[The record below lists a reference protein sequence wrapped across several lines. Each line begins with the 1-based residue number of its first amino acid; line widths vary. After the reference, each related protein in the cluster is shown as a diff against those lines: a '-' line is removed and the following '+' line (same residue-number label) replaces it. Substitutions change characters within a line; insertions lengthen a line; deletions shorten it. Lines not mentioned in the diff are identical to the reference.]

1 MFLLASYT
9 IARSQ
14 EPDAVLRHYY
24 NYAKSL
30 EPHFTYDE
38 LDIIFE
44 VALKSRGLFPGFNLS
59 GNNTVSAY
67 LLRWVS
73 DYRAAIINPPSSR
86 IANAKSACSDP
97 AIRQIV
103 MVTQNLSLQDA
114 SEQEKHHNLFMS
126 AENIQGN
133 LLEEYIAVNT
143 RPYGWIWCAGTTLRA
158 IDFCNRDGSV
168 LLQIKNK
175 SNTENSSSSN
185 IREGTAIL
193 RWYRLGTRTI
203 QKKLYPAYKWDLL
216 NRMINEHKTAGF
228 QLPPCS
234 MNEEQYVQFI
244 TNIANRNPQIITS
257 E

>member
-1 MFLLASYT
+1 MASYT
-9 IARSQ
+9 IAKSS
-14 EPDAVLRHYY
+14 EPDEVLRHCYD
-24 NYAKSL
+24 YAKSL

-44 VALKSRGLFPGFNLS
+44 VALKSRGLFPGINLS
-59 GNNTVSAY
+59 GNNTVSEY

-143 RPYGWIWCAGTTLRA
+143 RPYGWIWCAGNTLRA
-158 IDFCNRDGSV
+158 IDFCNQDGSV

-185 IREGTAIL
+185 IREGTSIL
-193 RWYRLGTRTI
+193 KWYRLGTRAI
-203 QKKLYPAYKWDLL
+203 QKKLYPAYKWDSL
-216 NRMINEHKTAGF
+216 NHMINEHKTTGF
-228 QLPPCS
+228 QLPPCN
-234 MNEEQYVQFI
+234 MNEEHYVQFI
-244 TNIANRNPQIITS
+244 TNIAKYNPQIITS